1 MNETVLT
8 LEEAARCL
16 PALVQQVHATGE
28 AALLVQSGQPL
39 ARIVAV
45 PANQPGSD
53 DLIAFLRQW
62 RLDYPEPDDQFAEVI
77 EQSRQAIRPPHD
89 PIADI
94 LDAVWFDTQA

>member
-1 MNETVLT
+1 MNETVLK

-16 PALVQQVHATGE
+16 PALVQRVHATGE
-28 AALLVQSGQPL
+28 ATLLVQSGQPL

-45 PANQPGSD
+45 PARESGAD

-77 EQSRQAIRPPHD
+77 EQSRQVMRPPHD
-89 PIADI
+89 PWA
-94 LDAVWFDTQA
+94 